1 MDPPVA
7 LTIAGSDSGA
17 GAGLQADLKTF
28 AALGVFG
35 TSAVTAVTAQNTA
48 EVRGVVAIEPAFVDE
63 QIDTVLA
70 DMSVAAVKTGML
82 ASSATV
88 AAVGRWAA
96 AGRLPNLVVD
106 PVLVA
111 STGRELLD
119 DRGVRAYLE
128 HLIPRAVVV
137 TPNTREAALLTGAPV
152 DDLAG
157 MIGAAHRLAELGP
170 RVVVVTGG
178 HLGGDAAP
186 DVVVADGEALVLD
199 GARIDTGNDHG
210 TGCTLAAATAAYLAR
225 GVGALEAVR
234 GAKAFVTVALRGS
247 APWRLGRGHGPLD
260 HFGWGSGGGGSS
272 SEGPGATSELDAPA
286 PPHGPTRWAHAPR
299 DAEPTSGTT
308 PRTGPAG
315 P

>member
-17 GAGLQADLKTF
+17 GAGLQADLKAF

-35 TSAVTAVTAQNTA
+35 TSVVTAVTAQNTV
-48 EVRGVVAIEPAFVDE
+48 EVRGVVAIEPAFVDL

-70 DMSVAAVKTGML
+70 DMPVAAVKTGML

-96 AGRLPNLVVD
+96 AERLPNLVVD

-111 STGRELLD
+111 STGRALLD
-119 DRGVRAYLE
+119 EGGVQAYLD

-137 TPNTREAALLTGAPV
+137 TPNTREAALLTGVPV

-157 MIGAAHRLAELGP
+157 MIGAASRLAELGP
-170 RVVVVTGG
+170 GVVVVTGG
-178 HLGGDAAP
+178 HLVADAAP
-186 DVVVADGEALVLD
+186 DVVVADGEALVLE
-199 GARIDTGNDHG
+199 GARLDTANDHG
-210 TGCTLAAATAAYLAR
+210 TGCTLAAATTAYLAR
-225 GVGALEAVR
+225 GVGALDAIR
-234 GAKAFVTVALRGS
+234 LAKAFVTGALRGS
-247 APWRLGRGHGPLD
+247 ARWRLGAGHGPLD
-260 HFGWGSGGGGSS
+260 HFGWGPGGDSS
-272 SEGPGATSELDAPA
+272 SEGPGATSELVAPA
-286 PPHGPTRWAHAPR
+286 PPHGPTGWAHAPR
-299 DAEPTSGTT
+299 DAEPSSGTT